1 MYTGKTVFLVD
12 DDPIIRMSLEK
23 FLTKEGIK
31 VITAPNFEET
41 VKKLKENPNITLAL
55 VDYLLPDV
63 EEGGAVE
70 LFLQKK
76 IPTILLTATYDKKIR
91 KLYVEKGLVDY
102 IFKSIPGALQL
113 TIQTVKRVLKN
124 INTKVLIVDDAVT
137 DRTIIKKFLR
147 NSLFKVFTA
156 KSLKEAEEK
165 LKENPDIK
173 LILMDFHLPDEDPL
187 KFVLKVRAKYPKTK
201 LGIIVISGYLDEDML
216 PIVLKSDVN
225 DVLRKPFYREE
236 LINRAYNIL
245 DIIEKYAELEEL
257 AYKDPLTGL
266 YNRRYFMEHG
276 KKFLGVAKRNKLN
289 VAFVLFDLDKFKS
302 INDTYGHDIGDI
314 VLKDFADKLKAFFR
328 RDEDIVARLGGE
340 EFALLTTY
348 EDFDKF
354 KDYLLKFHKFINEN
368 ALCLPQL
375 RKELRYTFSA
385 GVATGNDH
393 SLEEL
398 YKIADNKLY
407 KAKESGRNRIIF

>member
-1 MYTGKTVFLVD
+1 MYAGKTVFIVD

-23 FLTKEGIK
+23 FLTKEGIR
-31 VITAPNFEET
+31 VITSPNYEET
-41 VKKLKENPNITLAL
+41 KKKLEENPNITLAL
-55 VDYLLPDV
+55 VDYILPDA
-63 EEGGAVE
+63 EEGKAVE
-70 LFLQKK
+70 LFLEKK

-91 KLYVEKGLVDY
+91 QLYVEKGLVDY

-113 TIQTVKRVLKN
+113 TVHTVKRILKN
-124 INTKVLIVDDAVT
+124 INTKVMIIDDAIT

-147 NSLFKVFTA
+147 NSLFNVLTA

-165 LKENPDIK
+165 LKQNPDVK
-173 LILMDFHLPDEDPL
+173 LILTDFHLPEGDPL
-187 KFVLKVRAKYPKTK
+187 KFILKVRSKYPKTK
-201 LGIIVISGYLDEDML
+201 LGIIVISGYLDEDLL

-266 YNRRYFMEHG
+266 YNRRYFLEHG
-276 KKFLGVAKRNKLN
+276 KKFLGVAKRNNLN

-302 INDTYGHDIGDI
+302 INDTYGHDVGDI
-314 VLKDFADKLKAFFR
+314 VLKDFAQKLQSFFR
-328 RDEDIVARLGGE
+328 REEDIVARLGGE

-354 KDYLLKFHKFINEN
+354 KEHLLKFHRYINEN
-368 ALCLPQL
+368 PLCIPQL
-375 RKELRYTFSA
+375 KKELHYTFSA
-385 GVATGNDH
+385 GVATGADH
-393 SLEEL
+393 TIEEL
-398 YKIADNKLY
+398 YKIADEKLY
-407 KAKESGRNRIIF
+407 KAKESGRNRIVF